1 MSTQRITALLEK
13 RLGEWAEI
21 KGIPLATENVS
32 FDDTGDMYLQ
42 SHVIPATT
50 DTIDLAQASRVFKG
64 VYQININ
71 VKAGSGKSKSHF
83 IAAELI
89 ELFNLNT
96 ELTDGVVTCYINS
109 VPSQFPGITNDITY
123 TTPISMSYRADII

>member
-13 RLGEWAEI
+13 RLGEWAAI
-21 KGIPLATENVS
+21 KGIPLAAENVS
-32 FDDTGDMYLQ
+32 FDDTGTMYLQ
-42 SHVIPATT
+42 SHVMPATT
-50 DTIDLAQASRVFKG
+50 DAIDLAQVSRVFRG

-71 VKAGSGKSKSHF
+71 VKAGGGKSKSHI

-109 VPSQFPGITNDITY
+109 VPSQFPSITNGISY
-123 TTPISMSYRADII
+123 TTPISMSYRADVI